1 MTSFYF
7 RLYYQMEMNYS
18 WYCHV
23 KIFTSLQSKINSKDI
38 FSFNIL
44 YDLFAS
50 TFRVLTKL
58 NHLPEILFLLIFLY
72 QKVKKDPEMTKEPSF
87 GTPRGVWT
95 CFLTL
100 SLRTTPFGGFPDYF
114 SFSYFL
120 TISYR
125 FQKKRPSPLDFALNF
140 TQKQPQF

>member
-7 RLYYQMEMNYS
+7 LLYYQMEMNYS

-44 YDLFAS
+44 YDLIAS
-50 TFRVLTKL
+50 TFRILTKL
-58 NHLPEILFLLIFLY
+58 NHLPEILFLLIFLHS
-72 QKVKKDPEMTKEPSF
+72 KVKKDPEMTKEPSF

-95 CFLTL
+95 CLLSL

-114 SFSYFL
+114 SFSHFL
-120 TISYR
+120 ATCCC
-125 FQKKRPSPLDFALNF
+125 FQSKGSNSLDSALIF
-140 TQKQPQF
+140 R